1 MLGETRGGSRGDK
14 KHGFGAEGVP
24 SWKVAYKRW
33 QGKQIPEDL
42 VAHRTSKRTS
52 YRNGRKCCGE
62 KERRLDLEKTEFFSS
77 AECTESIGDGLEGAI
92 DSAQDFRYFGSDLAR
107 DGSVEEAIISRIDA
121 ARLK

>member
-42 VAHRTSKRTS
+42 VAHRTSKRKPGEV
-52 YRNGRKCCGE
+52 RRKW
-62 KERRLDLEKTEFFSS
+62 KEYFDRLLNEMAPRQTHSPGQ
-77 AECTESIGDGLEGAI
+77 TGAVDAT
-92 DSAQDFRYFGSDLAR
+92 DSWMDH
-107 DGSVEEAIISRIDA
+107 
-121 ARLK
+121 